1 MVPDQDTLKAPDSLL
16 SVPTT
21 HKCQSPLTQPQ
32 TCSIFLTVLE
42 SKTVTVLA
50 FQVSK
55 HLLTIMKRKPLART
69 SSIERQASL
78 IAAAASLFARKGFNG
93 TTTKEIAKAA
103 GVSEALVFK
112 YFPTKRAL
120 YAAIL
125 AEKVT
130 INELLDAIEESSR
143 KRDDR
148 QVFSLIA
155 GYRIRPGVDSTLLRL
170 LLFSALEGHELSDMF
185 FGKHHKVFYEHLATY
200 IQTRIEDGA
209 FRAVDPLLAAR
220 AFIGMVVHH
229 RLLHEIFGVPMHRS
243 HEETVSAYVD
253 LFLQSLM
260 ADPAMHMS
268 RARRSR

>member
-1 MVPDQDTLKAPDSLL
+1 MRTASK
-16 SVPTT
+16 PT
-21 HKCQSPLTQPQ
+21 
-32 TCSIFLTVLE
+32 
-42 SKTVTVLA
+42 
-50 FQVSK
+50 
-55 HLLTIMKRKPLART
+55 RT
-69 SSIERQASL
+69 SSQERQASL

-112 YFPTKRAL
+112 HFPTKHAL

-130 INELLDAIEESSR
+130 VNELLEAIEDSAR

-148 QVFSLIA
+148 RVFALIA

-185 FGKHHKVFYEHLATY
+185 FGKHHKVFYEHLAAY
-200 IQTRIEDGA
+200 IRTRIEDGA

-243 HEETVSAYVD
+243 HEETVATYVD
-253 LFLQSLM
+253 LFLQGLVVDHGHRR
-260 ADPAMHMS
+260 AKAAA
-268 RARRSR
+268 RARRPQ